1 MVGTKG
7 KILNQCPNENQHIGD
22 VTALLFHN
30 DHVFTGG
37 ADGTIKV
44 RNLNIFCVSKKKKV
58 KKCT

>member
-7 KILNQCPNENQHIGD
+7 KILNQIPDEHQHTGD

-30 DHVFTGG
+30 EHLFSGG

-44 RNLNIFCVSKKKKV
+44 CNSKSHFHAERKM
-58 KKCT
+58 

>member
-7 KILNQCPNENQHIGD
+7 KILNQIPNENQHTGD

-30 DHVFTGG
+30 DHLFSGG

-44 RNLNIFCVSKKKKV
+44 CKLQKYFFHV
-58 KKCT
+58 KRTM